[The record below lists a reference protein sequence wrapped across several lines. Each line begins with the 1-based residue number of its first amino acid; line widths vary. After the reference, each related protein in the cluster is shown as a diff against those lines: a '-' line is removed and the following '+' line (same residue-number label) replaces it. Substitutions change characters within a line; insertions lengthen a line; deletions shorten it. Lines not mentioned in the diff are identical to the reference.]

1 MKETFHFTS
10 KSRKEHRKQIPVP
23 RESDEGNTEGQSL
36 GEVRNLPMAM
46 EKIARRS
53 QEAG

>member
-10 KSRKEHRKQIPVP
+10 ESRREHRKQTPVP
-23 RESDEGNTEGQSL
+23 WESDEGNTEGQTL
-36 GEVRNLPMAM
+36 GEVRSLPMAM